1 MTRQLLFVC
10 AAACAAH
17 AGALTGRVFD
27 PSGAVV
33 PGATVKIRKDTTVL
47 ASAPSGQDGAFQFT
61 VPAGLYAVEVLAP
74 GFQTYSRTERVSDK
88 APASVPVWLN
98 LGQISETISVDA
110 KGTPAPAPPTRIRV
124 GGNVQPARL
133 LAQPRAV
140 YPEEA
145 RAKGV
150 AGTVVLRTVILM
162 DGTVADPREAG
173 SADPLLAAAA
183 KDAVKKWR
191 YSPTLLNGQPVE
203 TVTTVSVQFDLH
215 P

>member
-1 MTRQLLFVC
+1 MTKRLLFVC
-10 AAACAAH
+10 VAACAAH

-27 PSGAVV
+27 PSGAVI
-33 PGATVKIRKDTTVL
+33 PGAKVNLWKDATAV
-47 ASAPSGQDGAFQFT
+47 ASAPSGQDGAFAFT
-61 VPAGLYAVEVLAP
+61 VPAGLYRIEILAP
-74 GFQTYSRTERVSDK
+74 GFQMDNRMARVTETGTAGVI
-88 APASVPVWLN
+88 ASLT
-98 LGQISETISVDA
+98 LGQITETISVDA
-110 KGTPAPAPPTRIRV
+110 QGARTPASPQRIRV

-133 LAQPRAV
+133 LAQPKAV

-173 SADPLLAAAA
+173 SADPLLAVAA

-203 TVTTVSVQFDLH
+203 TVTTVSVQFVLR